1 MPNVLEKAS
10 YANETTDDSNEQLF
24 PYDVIYSVEANLD
37 FSSPVN
43 DMRKV
48 YFVTDD

>member
-1 MPNVLEKAS
+1 MKQRMIQMNN
-10 YANETTDDSNEQLF
+10 YWWGRF
-24 PYDVIYSVEANLD
+24 PYDVIYSMEANLD
-37 FSSPVN
+37 FSSPVH